1 LENHDCSPVISHN
14 NAPCLTWELQGVI
27 MVLFFHCSFD
37 GMLMAKNQEL
47 RWNHAVKADEM
58 QSILDGLVNQMVHVA
73 YHS

>member
-1 LENHDCSPVISHN
+1 VTQIHSVFKPTAHFQSSMSCPRVESLENHDCSPVVRHN

-47 RWNHAVKADEM
+47 R
-58 QSILDGLVNQMVHVA
+58 
-73 YHS
+73 